1 MINITVKLLTL
12 TEDIQK
18 QLVKVD
24 NLSLTLLFGEHKK
37 KTLGTK
43 GLRSITLDKLNGS
56 KDIIS

>member
-37 KTLGTK
+37 TLGTK